1 MRDWLSGLFQSTLSR
16 LLAYALSGFF
26 TAFVVM
32 LFGGRL
38 AEFLRSNVRANV
50 GLLLLLVL
58 FSLIGLAAG
67 VERIFTLIS
76 QHRVKPRVVQD
87 ERVGETQKLLLET
100 LARVESQPPL
110 NSYTEAELKAELL
123 TRVDLWESA
132 VSPYLGQE
140 DRHRIQTMRD
150 HIQNQSLKYAREE
163 GADWTK
169 IVKDIT
175 SIVKSQASR

>member
-26 TAFVVM
+26 TAFLVM
-32 LFGGRL
+32 VFGGRL
-38 AEFLRSNVRANV
+38 AGILKSDIRANV
-50 GLLLLLVL
+50 GLLLVLVL
-58 FSLIGLAAG
+58 FSFIGLAAG
-67 VERIFTLIS
+67 VERIVTLI
-76 QHRVKPRVVQD
+76 RGRREAPGFIQD

-123 TRVDLWESA
+123 MRVDQWEGA
-132 VSPYLGQE
+132 VAPYLGEE

-150 HIQNQSLKYAREE
+150 HIQDQSLKYAREE

-175 SIVKSQASR
+175 SIAGSRGSR

>member
-1 MRDWLSGLFQSTLSR
+1 MREWISGLFQSTLSR

-26 TAFVVM
+26 TAFLVM

-38 AEFLRSNVRANV
+38 AEFLRSDIQANV

-58 FSLIGLAAG
+58 FSFIGLAAA
-67 VERIFTLIS
+67 VERIFVSIRERRG
-76 QHRVKPRVVQD
+76 QPGPMRD
-87 ERVGETQKLLLET
+87 ERVDETQKLLLKT

-110 NSYTEAELKAELL
+110 NSYTESELRAELL
-123 TRVDLWESA
+123 SRVDQWEGA
-132 VSPYLGQE
+132 VAPYLGKE
-140 DRHRIQTMRD
+140 DRHRIQVMRD
-150 HIQNQSLKYAREE
+150 HIQNQSLKYAKEE

-175 SIVKSQASR
+175 SIAMSNGSR